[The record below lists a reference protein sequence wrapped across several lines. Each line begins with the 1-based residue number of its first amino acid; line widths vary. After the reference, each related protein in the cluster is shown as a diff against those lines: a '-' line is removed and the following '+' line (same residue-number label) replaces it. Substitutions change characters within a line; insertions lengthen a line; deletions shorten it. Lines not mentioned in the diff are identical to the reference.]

1 MCTNQSETH
10 TYQQN
15 IYNLHTDCFGH
26 TWRSPDHGSLC
37 ETNQQMVRL
46 EMDRV
51 VDGIILEDC
60 DVVLLG
66 VKDVFSKIKTA
77 NGEQQFKVYK
87 RDDFFRNINPFQ
99 SKL

>member
-1 MCTNQSETH
+1 
-10 TYQQN
+10 
-15 IYNLHTDCFGH
+15 
-26 TWRSPDHGSLC
+26 
-37 ETNQQMVRL
+37 
-46 EMDRV
+46 MDRV